1 MHESELLRQSFSDY
15 VGHLKHKQKSVAS
28 ALSCP
33 LERALS
39 HPAFFLSIFYF
50 KFEKQAADFK
60 KSLFKKRAE
69 TKCVAIAPS
78 PFSSLLLLFSRE
90 RREDLKGKQRKG
102 KETKR
107 NERKRER
114 ERRTEKK
121 RRHFDAY
128 ARAQEKE
135 EGKKTEDRKRND
147 SKENRTFAPQLPE
160 VLHCFFACCFHFI

>member
-33 LERALS
+33 L
-39 HPAFFLSIFYF
+39 PAFFLSIFYF

-69 TKCVAIAPS
+69 TKCVAILLL
-78 PFSSLLLLFSRE
+78 SLLSSFCFHEKTLNC
-90 RREDLKGKQRKG
+90 KG
-102 KETKR
+102 KERKR

-147 SKENRTFAPQLPE
+147 SKESRTFAPQLPE

>member
-90 RREDLKGKQRKG
+90 RREDLKGKQRKR

-107 NERKRER
+107 NEKKRKKKRER
-114 ERRTEKK
+114 AENGEEETSLRRIRTSARERGR
-121 RRHFDAY
+121 
-128 ARAQEKE
+128 Q
-135 EGKKTEDRKRND
+135 EDRRPEEKRL
-147 SKENRTFAPQLPE
+147 KRE
-160 VLHCFFACCFHFI
+160 

>member
-15 VGHLKHKQKSVAS
+15 VGHLKHKHKQKSVAS
-28 ALSCP
+28 
-33 LERALS
+33 ALS

-90 RREDLKGKQRKG
+90 RREDLKQG
-102 KETKR
+102 KEKKR
-107 NERKRER
+107 KKKRER
-114 ERRTEKK
+114 AENGEEETSLRRIRTSARERGR
-121 RRHFDAY
+121 
-128 ARAQEKE
+128 Q
-135 EGKKTEDRKRND
+135 EDRRPEEKRL
-147 SKENRTFAPQLPE
+147 KRE
-160 VLHCFFACCFHFI
+160 